1 MRRWSWTRRFVPG
14 VAAVVGF
21 VAASCSEEGVGL
33 KDPSYVKVQL
43 TDAPASV
50 IGAAEV
56 WISRIYLVPATDSGA
71 FVVLFEDRASPRHYD
86 LLDLRNGLTADLTD
100 PVAVE
105 SGVYVQLRLVVDSAR
120 VTLAEGYTFRDG
132 STSRSLK
139 VPSGSENGIKVQLAE
154 PIDAA
159 AGQLVA
165 ILVDF
170 DVDKN
175 FVVQG
180 NPGTPAGIQ
189 GILFTP
195 TLVEKGR
202 SRAPAS

>member
-1 MRRWSWTRRFVPG
+1 MRRILQG
-14 VAAVVGF
+14 LACAAAVP
-21 VAASCSEEGVGL
+21 VAMSCSEDGAGPRS
-33 KDPSYVKVQL
+33 PSYVQVAL

-56 WISRIYLVPATDSGA
+56 WISRIYLVPSTDSA
-71 FVVLFEDRASPRHYD
+71 KFVVLFEDQENPRHYD

-105 SGVYVQLRLVVDSAR
+105 SGEYTQLRLVVDSAR
-120 VTLAEGYTFRDG
+120 VTLAEGYTFWDG
-132 STSRSLK
+132 TVSRSLK
-139 VPSGSENGIKVQLAE
+139 VPSGSENGIKVRLAE
-154 PIDAA
+154 PLDAE
-159 AGQLVA
+159 AGQLTV

-170 DVDKN
+170 DVERN

-180 NPGTPAGIQ
+180 NPDTPAGIQ

-202 SRAPAS
+202 NRVPAP